1 MIQGKRRSSIFVD
14 AILTWK
20 STGFAMRSR
29 ESVKC
34 RSKCNFGKIVRNDGK
49 NIDEKPWKIYIY
61 ISMSKKKLL
70 KINSVM
76 VTMCI
81 VEAASPEPEVL
92 DWCSNRVP

>member
-1 MIQGKRRSSIFVD
+1 MKKTWQTIYKYVRR
-14 AILTWK
+14 
-20 STGFAMRSR
+20 
-29 ESVKC
+29 
-34 RSKCNFGKIVRNDGK
+34 
-49 NIDEKPWKIYIY
+49 
-61 ISMSKKKLL
+61 KKLL

>member
-1 MIQGKRRSSIFVD
+1 MKNHGK
-14 AILTWK
+14 L
-20 STGFAMRSR
+20 
-29 ESVKC
+29 
-34 RSKCNFGKIVRNDGK
+34 
-49 NIDEKPWKIYIY
+49 Y

-81 VEAASPEPEVL
+81 VEAASPELEVL